1 MLTMKHQ
8 PIFSWLISCV
18 TFESFPDSI
27 IPRQFMEVASIIDD
41 NQFQINTKMLIAGRI
56 VQLSNLAIRRAN
68 PL

>member
-1 MLTMKHQ
+1 
-8 PIFSWLISCV
+8 
-18 TFESFPDSI
+18 
-27 IPRQFMEVASIIDD
+27 MEVASIIDD